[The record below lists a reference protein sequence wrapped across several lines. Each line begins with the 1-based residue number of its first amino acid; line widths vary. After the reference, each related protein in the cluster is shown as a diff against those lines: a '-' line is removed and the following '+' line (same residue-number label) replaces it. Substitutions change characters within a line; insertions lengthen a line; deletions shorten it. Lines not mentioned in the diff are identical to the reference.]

1 MGKLNKKLSKE
12 LNHLKKLESEI
23 EEAANSLKNLHSAF
37 ILHTKKKIS
46 QSCNCKSFYPT
57 SGNLYVNIEIM
68 DKSIRVIFQRV
79 NYKGYSTI
87 LISSDDTSKKIKI
100 EIRYCKILKKWFKK
114 DFSFK
119 YGFYFFKPINPTA
132 IEIFLCDLF

>member
-1 MGKLNKKLSKE
+1 MGKLNRKLSKE
-12 LNHLKKLESEI
+12 LTHLKKLESEI

-57 SGNLYVNIEIM
+57 SGNLYVNIEIL
-68 DKSIRVIFQRV
+68 DKRICVVFQKV
-79 NYKGYSTI
+79 NYSGHSTI
-87 LISSDDTSKKIKI
+87 LISSEDTNRKIKI
-100 EIRYCKILKKWFKK
+100 EIRYCKILNRWFKK
-114 DFSFK
+114 DLSFR
-119 YGFYFFKPINPTA
+119 YGLYFFKPITPAA